1 MQWGKIK
8 TEKKCSLAT
17 AKELYKPVIRKFTK
31 RRIVMKGIDN
41 LWAADLVIMSGFVE
55 DNDRYKYLLNVIDT
69 FSKFAWSEPL
79 KTKSGLEV
87 TQAFENIVKR
97 AKKVGHKPPALLHVD
112 KGREFINKDF
122 KAMLMRYGTK
132 MYHTENEEKS
142 AIIERF
148 NRTVSEK
155 LKVQF
160 EMLGSFRWIDVIQ
173 KLMHEYNYD
182 DLHRTIGMTPSEV
195 NSNNE
200 ANVLQLYKEYEKKV
214 PYKKAKL
221 KIGDKVRIT
230 VKKES
235 YANKY
240 RHNWTTEIFTISK
253 VLSTIPVT
261 YRITDSSGEEIQ
273 GSFYEK
279 ELQKTCEIGSGMEI
293 KVYHAENS
301 SNLLLP
307 TPLRC
312 LIVGCSGSGK
322 TNLLLN
328 FIYNENGV
336 HFKNLY
342 VFSRSI
348 EQPAYVELR
357 KRYENVERKI
367 NEKIS
372 HFYSNCDELVS
383 LDECK
388 RDSLVV
394 FDDCLLDQQTKI
406 KDYFVRCRHKNISC
420 VYLSQSY
427 GKIDMQ
433 VIRNNVNLLCAFS
446 QNKHYTKRIHDD
458 FVGSDMTYED
468 FVEICKRCWNE
479 PHGFITID
487 TTKKLSA
494 GKYKFMLKENAI

>member
-1 MQWGKIK
+1 MAPPVQWEKIN
-8 TEKKCSLAT
+8 TTRCSLAT
-17 AKELYKPVIRKFTK
+17 AKELYKPVIRKFIK
-31 RRIVMKGIDN
+31 RRIVMKGIDD
-41 LWAADLVIMSGFVE
+41 LWAADLVILSGFVG
-55 DNDRYKYLLNVIDT
+55 DNDRYKHLLNVIDT
-69 FSKFAWSEPL
+69 FTKFAWCEPL

-87 TQAFENIVKR
+87 SQAFEKIIKR
-97 AKKVGHKPPALLHVD
+97 AKKVGHKPPTLLHVD

-122 KAMLMRYGTK
+122 KAMLKRYGTK

-142 AIIERF
+142 AIVERF

-173 KLMHEYNYD
+173 KLMREYNYEYV
-182 DLHRTIGMTPSEV
+182 HRTIGMTPSEV
-195 NSNNE
+195 NSDNE
-200 ANVLQLYKEYEKKV
+200 AEVLQLYRKYENKV
-214 PYKKAKL
+214 PYKKAKF
-221 KIGDKVRIT
+221 KIGDRVRIT

-253 VLSTIPVT
+253 VLSTRPVT

-279 ELQKTCEIGSGMEI
+279 ELQKTCVGSGMEI

-301 SNLLLP
+301 SHEIFP

-312 LIVGCSGSGK
+312 LIVGASGSGK

-328 FIYNENGV
+328 FIYNENGIN
-336 HFKNLY
+336 FKNLY

-348 EQPAYVELR
+348 EQPAYVKLR
-357 KRYENVERKI
+357 KHYENLESKI

-394 FDDCLLDQQTKI
+394 FDDCLLD
-406 KDYFVRCRHKNISC
+406 
-420 VYLSQSY
+420 L
-427 GKIDMQ
+427 
-433 VIRNNVNLLCAFS
+433 AFTLAKAMVKS
-446 QNKHYTKRIHDD
+446 
-458 FVGSDMTYED
+458 
-468 FVEICKRCWNE
+468 ICK
-479 PHGFITID
+479 
-487 TTKKLSA
+487 
-494 GKYKFMLKENAI
+494 